1 MFACTSRRLAISA
14 RSTRSNV
21 VLCGR
26 ACSGGIT
33 GGLYRQTVQRRRYVA
48 AMKVTLYHPVLKRT
62 VEVYPQQVEHM
73 IRDGG
78 WERPKRKRPK
88 KKEEVTDG

>member
-1 MFACTSRRLAISA
+1 
-14 RSTRSNV
+14 
-21 VLCGR
+21 
-26 ACSGGIT
+26 
-33 GGLYRQTVQRRRYVA
+33 
-48 AMKVTLYHPVLKRT
+48 MKVTLYHPVLKRT